1 VEEAVEVGEAEE
13 EPVLASVSVE
23 EVAAEVEEEV
33 VEAVAA
39 VAVPASVD
47 RLARRK
53 AKLLQQHQRESPYPR
68 LARVHYCG

>member
-33 VEAVAA
+33 VEGGGGSGV
-39 VAVPASVD
+39 S
-47 RLARRK
+47 R
-53 AKLLQQHQRESPYPR
+53 
-68 LARVHYCG
+68 

>member
-33 VEAVAA
+33 VEAVA
-39 VAVPASVD
+39 VPASVD

-53 AKLLQQHQRESPYPR
+53 AKLHQQHQRESPYPR

>member
-1 VEEAVEVGEAEE
+1 VGEAEE

-33 VEAVAA
+33 VEA

>member
-33 VEAVAA
+33 VEAVA
-39 VAVPASVD
+39 VPASVD

-53 AKLLQQHQRESPYPR
+53 AEHRLKHQRESPYPR

>member
-33 VEAVAA
+33 VEA

>member
-23 EVAAEVEEEV
+23 EVAAEVDEEV
-33 VEAVAA
+33 VEA